1 MVVTPSRQNLVQ
13 GVGNDPTSMAFQTIT
28 NPSQLTLHNMV
39 GVVGFEPTTPCSQ
52 STCANQAALHTD
64 KSLWKIRS
72 VQYFVCYLS
81 ELLHTD
87 FLKWL
92 EILESN
98 QVDDEF
104 KARRLP
110 IWLISNNNYS
120 KYGCVLY

>member
-64 KSLWKIRS
+64 ESLWKIRS

-87 FLKWL
+87 FHYLATGL
-92 EILESN
+92 GIEPS
-98 QVDDEF
+98 Q
-104 KARRLP
+104 
-110 IWLISNNNYS
+110 
-120 KYGCVLY
+120 YGGQSTMPSHLANL